1 LNKAD
6 EILNILDQS
15 DGYMFQDEMLSRLPS
30 DERGTYASVLDELIQ
45 SGRVMTT
52 KRGKLVNAERLGYY
66 TGKLEV
72 KPGGYAFLRREE
84 EDIFIPPGK
93 KGSALNGDTV
103 QVKLVNSLHPGRSK
117 EGVVEKIVEP
127 ARQTIVGVLDKGKHS
142 TFVVPDDR
150 RYNDVFIP
158 KMQAAKAK
166 DGQKVVAEITT
177 RSVHGRSAEGV
188 IKEVLGYPGDVG
200 IDILSIARSYGLPD
214 AFDKAALEEARNRNV
229 PVSDKDL
236 AGREDFTADTVFTI
250 DGDDAKDL
258 DDAVSLKMDAD
269 GSYELGVHIADV
281 GHYVREGSELDREA
295 FKRGT
300 SVYLLDRVIPML
312 PKELSNGIC
321 SLNPREKRLTLS
333 CIMHIDKG
341 GNVLSHRISE
351 SVIFSRQRMT
361 YRNVNKMLAGD
372 TDALEKY
379 ADIQNDVLLMAELA
393 KILREKREQ
402 KGSIDLDIDEAKIEL
417 DPKGKPVKIYVRER
431 GDAEKLIEE
440 FMLIANKTVATE
452 YFYRETPF
460 VYRVHGQPDADK
472 MRLFAAFVTNFG
484 FKLKGSAAEI
494 HPKELQRILNES
506 KGEKHENIVNRV
518 MLRSMRKA
526 EYSGENKGH
535 FGLGF
540 DCYCHF
546 TSPIRRYPDLAI
558 HRIIKESLHGKLN
571 EKETERLASKV
582 PDISLR
588 SSERE
593 RLAMEAERAVEDIK
607 KAEYMVEKL
616 GETYTA
622 VISGVTPNALFA
634 ELDNTVEGV
643 IPLAG
648 MDDDYYVYYEKMYCV
663 IGEHSKKRYNLGD
676 EVKVLVKSVDTGMPR
691 VEFSLV

>member
-1 LNKAD
+1 MNKSD
-6 EILNILDQS
+6 EILNILERS
-15 DGYMFQDEMLSRLPS
+15 DGYMFEDEMLSQLPS
-30 DERGTYASVLDELIQ
+30 EERGTYASVLEKLIE

-52 KRGKLVNAERLGYY
+52 KRGKLVNAERLGFF

-103 QVKLVNSLHPGRSK
+103 MVKLVNSLYPGRNK

-142 TFVVPDDR
+142 TFVVPDDK
-150 RYNDVFIP
+150 RYSDVFIP
-158 KMQAAKAK
+158 KLQSIKAK

-177 RSVHGRSAEGV
+177 RSIHGRSAEGV
-188 IKEVLGYPGDVG
+188 IKEVLGYPGEVG
-200 IDILSIARSYGLPD
+200 IDILSIARTYGLPD
-214 AFDKAALEEARNRNV
+214 AFDKAALDEAQYVNR
-229 PVSDKDL
+229 PVSEKEL
-236 AGREDFTADTVFTI
+236 AGREDFTQDTVFTI

-258 DDAVSLKMDAD
+258 DDAVSLKIDAD
-269 GSYELGVHIADV
+269 GNFELGVHIADV
-281 GHYVREGSELDREA
+281 GHYVRDHSALDQEA

-321 SLNPREKRLTLS
+321 SLNPRENRLTLS

-341 GNVLSHRISE
+341 GAVLSHRICE
-351 SVIFSRQRMT
+351 SVIFSKERMT

-372 TDALEKY
+372 TDVLELYK
-379 ADIQNDVLLMAELA
+379 DIQKDVSLMAELA
-393 KILREKREQ
+393 KILRDKREQ
-402 KGSIDLDIDEAKIEL
+402 KGSVDLDIDEAKIEL
-417 DPKGKPVKIYVRER
+417 DKRGKPVKIYIRER

-440 FMLIANKTVATE
+440 FMLIANRTVATE

-460 VYRVHGQPDADK
+460 VYRVHGQPDVEK
-472 MRLFAAFVTNFG
+472 MRAFAAFVTNFG
-484 FKLKGSAAEI
+484 FKLKGSASEI

-506 KGEKHENIVNRV
+506 KGEKHENIINRV

-526 EYSGENKGH
+526 EYSGENNGH

-540 DCYCHF
+540 DSYCHF

-558 HRIIKESLHGKLN
+558 HRIIKKSLHGKLN
-571 EKETERLASKV
+571 DKDISRLAARV

-607 KAEYMVEKL
+607 KAEYMVERL

-643 IPLAG
+643 VPLSS
-648 MDDDYYVYYEKMYCV
+648 MDDDYYVYNEKMYCV
-663 IGEHSKKRYNLGD
+663 IGEHTKRRYNLGD
-676 EVKVLVKSVDTGMPR
+676 EVKILVKAVDTGIPR